1 MVTAARLSALTL
13 SRFMMALIPLR
24 MPSMLALA
32 VCNGICRPLR
42 KASLFSQFTPLAVT
56 ATAGL
61 TTKREKMTTT
71 IQNSNDLFSYL
82 VTQANSGTKNW
93 FGFHQQRIAGINIAY
108 EIAKYHADKMSPEE
122 VAEYAKRLNDAIY
135 DKMIRPVI

>member
-1 MVTAARLSALTL
+1 LAA
-13 SRFMMALIPLR
+13 I
-24 MPSMLALA
+24 
-32 VCNGICRPLR
+32 
-42 KASLFSQFTPLAVT
+42 

-61 TTKREKMTTT
+61 TTPKREEMTT

-122 VAEYAKRLNDAIY
+122 VADYAKRLNDAIY
-135 DKMIRPVI
+135 DKMIKVDTK

>member
-1 MVTAARLSALTL
+1 VA
-13 SRFMMALIPLR
+13 I
-24 MPSMLALA
+24 
-32 VCNGICRPLR
+32 
-42 KASLFSQFTPLAVT
+42 

-61 TTKREKMTTT
+61 TTKREKMTT

-122 VAEYAKRLNDAIY
+122 VADYAKRLNDAIY
-135 DKMIRPVI
+135 DKMIKVDTK